1 MPVKTNDSTLNRPD
15 GQRLIDAPA
24 VLIKINEFVD
34 QLKDEKAWDK
44 NDRNGITVFK
54 TPGLTMVLSA
64 FHKGAAIKDLQMEGL
79 LTLQVVKGEISVT
92 SKEETLSVKEKQIL
106 VLHPDAQQELVA
118 EEETVILL
126 SAMTHER

>member
-79 LTLQVVKGEISVT
+79 LTLQVVKGEIGVT

-118 EEETVILL
+118 EEETVIL
-126 SAMTHER
+126 